1 MAKDNSFVI
10 VSECDL
16 QEVDNAYQQA
26 AKAITQRFDLKDSGS
41 SIAFDKAARTFTVLA
56 PSDFVKG
63 QVVDVLNTHLIRRLG
78 EDGLKFVT
86 WGKIEEASGG
96 KVRCVGT
103 LSNGL
108 DQDLAK
114 KINKDIKAEKFK
126 VKTQIEGNKIKVSAP
141 KRDELQNVIAYLRDK
156 DYGVPLQF
164 TNYR

>member
-1 MAKDNSFVI
+1 M
-10 VSECDL
+10 
-16 QEVDNAYQQA
+16 
-26 AKAITQRFDLKDSGS
+26 
-41 SIAFDKAARTFTVLA
+41 
-56 PSDFVKG
+56 
-63 QVVDVLNTHLIRRLG
+63 
-78 EDGLKFVT
+78 
-86 WGKIEEASGG
+86 
-96 KVRCVGT
+96 RCVGT